1 MSPLT
6 SDPTIPAAE
15 ICFEQV
21 SFDFAPARGAAEISF
36 SIAPTEKVGL
46 VGASGAGKTTLM
58 RLLNRLISPTSGKI
72 FWQGRGLERYPPAQ
86 LRQQVML
93 VPQEPRLLGMT
104 PNQAMAYPLKLQ
116 QLSAVEIEQR
126 VQLWQQRLGVP
137 AEWGS
142 RQELELSVGQRQW
155 VCITRALAA
164 QPQILL
170 LDEPTSALDSGRT
183 DQLIQVIR
191 QLDCTVVIASH
202 QLSLIQATC
211 SRILWLDQGALRQ
224 DCSIDTMNWQ
234 TFRSVMAEK
243 HTVSE
248 WEDLEGIS

>member
-1 MSPLT
+1 MSVTL
-6 SDPTIPAAE
+6 DQIPAAE
-15 ICFEQV
+15 ISFEQV
-21 SFDFAPARGAAEISF
+21 SFEFAPARGAAGISF
-36 SIAPTEKVGL
+36 SLKPAEKVGL

-58 RLLNRLISPTSGKI
+58 RLLNRLISPSSGKI
-72 FWQGRGLERYPPAQ
+72 SWRGKRLDGYPPAQ
-86 LRQQVML
+86 LRQQIML

-104 PNQAMAYPLKLQ
+104 PNQAMVYPLKLQ
-116 QLSAVEIEQR
+116 QLSTVEIEQR
-126 VQLWQQRLGVP
+126 VQRWGQRLGVP

-155 VCITRALAA
+155 VCIARALAA
-164 QPQILL
+164 QPQVLL

-183 DQLIQVIR
+183 DQLIQVIQ

-211 SRILWLDQGALRQ
+211 SRILWLDRGALRQ
-224 DCSIDTMNWQ
+224 DCSIDAMNWQ

-243 HTVSE
+243 NTVSE
-248 WEDLEGIS
+248 WDDLEAFS